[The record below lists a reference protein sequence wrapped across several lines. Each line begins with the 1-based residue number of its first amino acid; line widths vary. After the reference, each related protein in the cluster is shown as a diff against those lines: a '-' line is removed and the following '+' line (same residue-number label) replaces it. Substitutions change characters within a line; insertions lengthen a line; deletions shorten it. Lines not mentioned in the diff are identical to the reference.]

1 MLGNVLADE
10 EEIWCNKDVVLWNML
25 SNDEMEM
32 EMETKRALTL
42 SMRKV
47 GLENPTLLGLEG
59 NREGE
64 KQQVT

>member
-1 MLGNVLADE
+1 
-10 EEIWCNKDVVLWNML
+10 ML
-25 SNDEMEM
+25 SND